1 MYDTSADMNW
11 LPTRKKDNE
20 YEELLS
26 RRTNCSS
33 RNNKKLQEQKK
44 CEVRQQQH
52 ELHKTRNANY
62 GSQSEVAWFAI
73 TCTWLSALVPSSYTR
88 RELRVLRPVST
99 FTTSFFEL
107 DLKIYIPSLWPGK
120 KKTKWLPLVQKR
132 LQGFDEKHNDPLG
145 FTSKYY
151 RTWFWSSESQWKHC
165 DP

>member
-99 FTTSFFEL
+99 FTSSLEKLSRRTAGHHHEEMSEKLKTQRFMEIDETVPFEL
-107 DLKIYIPSLWPGK
+107 FSDFESW
-120 KKTKWLPLVQKR
+120 KTKLTL
-132 LQGFDEKHNDPLG
+132 L
-145 FTSKYY
+145 Y
-151 RTWFWSSESQWKHC
+151 SSTYHFF
-165 DP
+165 